1 MDPHLRRSDA
11 GEKSMPTKKQK
22 FRKKKL
28 SEGHPSPVNALAT
41 PRFAGLSTFL
51 RLPHI
56 PDARQLDVAL
66 MGVPFDGGT
75 SYRSGARF
83 GPRHVREQS
92 AIIRPYNPV
101 VDLSP
106 FDLVRV
112 ADYGDLPI
120 NPLSID
126 DTFKRITRGLRP
138 VLEADT
144 IPLCVGG
151 DHSILLPIL
160 RAMHAKHG
168 PVALVQFD
176 AHSDTWDQYWGMKY
190 SHGTP
195 VRRAIEEGL
204 LAEPYILQIGL
215 RGQLYD
221 EHDLDFAREHGI
233 VMITAE
239 EFHEQGLALV
249 RKKLKMFNSRKVYF
263 SLDIDVVDPAFA
275 PGTGTPQVGG
285 LSSVQILNLVRSLA
299 GLHLV
304 GCDLV
309 EVSPQ
314 YDSAEIT
321 SLLAANLLFEQ
332 LCLISTG
339 FSR

>member
-1 MDPHLRRSDA
+1 MAQKHSKGFRSKQLPEPHPMPVDALRY
-11 GEKSMPTKKQK
+11 
-22 FRKKKL
+22 
-28 SEGHPSPVNALAT
+28 
-41 PRFAGLSTFL
+41 PRFAGIPTFM

-56 PDARQLDVAL
+56 PDARRLDVAL
-66 MGVPFDGGT
+66 IGVPYDGGT
-75 SYRSGARF
+75 TYRPGPRF
-83 GPRHVREQS
+83 GPRHIREQS

-101 VDLSP
+101 LKVSP
-106 FDLVRV
+106 FERLRV
-112 ADYGDLPI
+112 ADYGDLSV
-120 NPLSID
+120 NPLSIEG
-126 DTFKRITRGLRP
+126 TFERITGELKG
-138 VLEADT
+138 VLDADT

-160 RAMHAKHG
+160 RAIHAKHG
-168 PVALVQFD
+168 PVALIQLD
-176 AHSDTWDQYWGMKY
+176 AHSDTWDEYWGIKY

-204 LAEPYILQIGL
+204 VDMPRLLQIGL

-221 EHDLDFAREHGI
+221 EKDLEYAERHRI
-233 VMITAE
+233 SVITSE
-239 EFHEQGLALV
+239 EFHEQGLPLV
-249 RKKLKMFNSRKVYF
+249 REKLKPVENRKVYL

-285 LSSVQILNLVRSLA
+285 LSSVQILELVRALR
-299 GLHLV
+299 GLNLV

-314 YDSAEIT
+314 FDSAEIT

-332 LCLISTG
+332 LCLLCTG
-339 FSR
+339 